1 MPSMP
6 PEAPAGSGGPT
17 PAAEVVALLGG
28 MDNRYDP
35 ANGDPELG
43 PLISAAWSR
52 YEALKREG
60 RSFDECLRTARV
72 EAVEALLR
80 LRKVVLPP

>member
-6 PEAPAGSGGPT
+6 VEALAGSGAPT
-17 PAAEVVALLGG
+17 PAAEVVALL
-28 MDNRYDP
+28 DAVSNRYYT
-35 ANGDPELG
+35 AHEDPELG

-60 RSFDECLRTARV
+60 RSFDECWRSARV

>member
-6 PEAPAGSGGPT
+6 PET
-17 PAAEVVALLGG
+17 PAAEVVALLGA
-28 MDNRYDP
+28 MSDRYDP
-35 ANGDPELG
+35 VHEDPELG

-60 RSFDECLRTARV
+60 RSFDECLRTARI
-72 EAVEALLR
+72 EAVEALFR